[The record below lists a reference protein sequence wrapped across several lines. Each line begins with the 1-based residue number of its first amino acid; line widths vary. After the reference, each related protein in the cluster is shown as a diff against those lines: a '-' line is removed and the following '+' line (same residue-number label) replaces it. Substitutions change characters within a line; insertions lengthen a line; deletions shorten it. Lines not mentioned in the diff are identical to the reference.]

1 MYGIFILCFHTI
13 RGYSEVDKVYEIRDP
28 IHGFIEIDSWE
39 RVIIDHPVFQRLR
52 RIRQLAWT
60 DMVYPG
66 AMHTRFEHSLGVMH
80 VATKMYDHIRKKK
93 SDYLKKEMGFNDSG
107 LDRDRKLV
115 RLACLLHDVGHSPF
129 SHAGEGLMDIN
140 TDINKPYKHEDYS
153 AAIVLYKFKDAI
165 EKHPQNENYHFTAKE
180 ISDFLS
186 GSIDLGRRLLWRN
199 LVSGQ
204 LDADRADYLLR
215 DSYHIGVNYGSY
227 DLNRLLVTLTVSKHP
242 ETGAPLIAIEEGG
255 LHAAEALIIARYL
268 MFTQVYFH
276 HTRRAYDYH
285 IAEAMKIFLQEET
298 PKNTFPPPTSE
309 KNIDSYLSWDDW
321 RVLGLL
327 REGKGG
333 KPGEILRNR
342 EHYRCVY
349 HTPEVP
355 DEDDLDKAKT
365 VLEKLSGIEGFV
377 DEAKKSWYSIGE
389 EDIMI
394 EKYSDNQVEIVPLST
409 LSSVVKGL
417 LPVRQRRIY
426 VPKAD
431 KEKAELIVS
440 QCMGRS

>member
-1 MYGIFILCFHTI
+1 MN
-13 RGYSEVDKVYEIRDP
+13 KKYEIRDP
-28 IHGFIEIDSWE
+28 VHGFIEIDSWE
-39 RVIIDHPVFQRLR
+39 RDIIDHYAFQRLR

-80 VATKMYDHIRKKK
+80 IATKMYNHIVDRKG
-93 SDYLKKEMGFNDSG
+93 DYLKSQLGFNDSG
-107 LDRDRKLV
+107 LDRDRKIV

-140 TDINKPYKHEDYS
+140 PSTNKPYKHEDYS
-153 AAIVLYKFKDAI
+153 AAIVLHKFKDII
-165 EKHPQNENYHFTAKE
+165 EGHAQNENYRITVKE
-180 ISDFLS
+180 ISDLLS

-199 LVSGQ
+199 LITGQ

-215 DSYHIGVNYGSY
+215 DSYHLGANYGSY
-227 DLNRLLVTLTVSKHP
+227 DLKRLLVTLTVSKHP

-285 IAEAMKIFLQEET
+285 IAEAMKNILLGETHNRTFL
-298 PKNTFPPPTSE
+298 PPTSE
-309 KNIDSYLSWDDW
+309 ENIDSYLLWDDW

-327 REGKGG
+327 SQGKGG
-333 KPGEILRNR
+333 EPGWILCNR
-342 EHYRCVY
+342 QHHRCIY
-349 HTPEVP
+349 STSEVP
-355 DEDDLDKAKT
+355 DENDLDKASEI
-365 VLEKLSGIEGFV
+365 LEKLSDLVGFV

-394 EKYSDNQVEIVPLST
+394 VKQRGMQEDVLPLSS
-409 LSSVVKGL
+409 LSSIVRGL
-417 LPVRQRRIY
+417 VPVRQRRIY
-426 VPKAD
+426 VSAGN
-431 KEKAELIVS
+431 KETAEQMIKGFTGGS
-440 QCMGRS
+440 